1 MVDERVQT
9 GAFFAAS
16 LLSDGLKELHGYY
29 VRDYLI
35 ERIEHMV
42 DSSVTTS
49 VYPRLSLAPGVRFAS
64 KGCYIVR
71 LTGDDPPT
79 PVAASDWIVP

>member
-1 MVDERVQT
+1 VQT

-16 LLSDGLKELHGYY
+16 LFNDGLKELHGSF

-49 VYPRLSLAPGVRFAS
+49 VYPRVSLSPGVRFAS
-64 KGCYIVR
+64 KGCSIVAY
-71 LTGDDPPT
+71 T
-79 PVAASDWIVP
+79 PGTTPALQPVSEWIVP

>member
-1 MVDERVQT
+1 
-9 GAFFAAS
+9 
-16 LLSDGLKELHGYY
+16 
-29 VRDYLI
+29 
-35 ERIEHMV
+35 MV

-71 LTGDDPPT
+71 VTQGDPPT
-79 PVAASDWIVP
+79 LEPVSDWIVP